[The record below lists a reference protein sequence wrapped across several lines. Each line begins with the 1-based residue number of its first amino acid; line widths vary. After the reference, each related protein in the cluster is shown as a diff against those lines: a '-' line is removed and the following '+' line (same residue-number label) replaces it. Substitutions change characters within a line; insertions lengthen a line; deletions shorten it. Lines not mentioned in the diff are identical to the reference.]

1 MFACFEESPMRSVEL
16 CIIDDYNH
24 QSEIVIEIFR
34 SRKKQ
39 SRIKLKNE
47 NRFRKINIFM
57 KRLDGRKF
65 RRIKKK
71 KGNIK

>member
-1 MFACFEESPMRSVEL
+1 MRSVEL

-39 SRIKLKNE
+39 SRIKLKND

-65 RRIKKK
+65 RRVKKK
-71 KGNIK
+71 RFIASVFISML